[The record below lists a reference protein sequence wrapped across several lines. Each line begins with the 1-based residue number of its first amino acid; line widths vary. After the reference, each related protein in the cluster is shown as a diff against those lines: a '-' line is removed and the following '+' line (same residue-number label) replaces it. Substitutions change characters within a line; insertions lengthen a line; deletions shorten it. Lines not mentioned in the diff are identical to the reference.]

1 MLQSLRDVPPEEV
14 ARFSGVLGTGVIPNV
29 GIRPPIDPMDYR
41 PESCAY
47 LERGK
52 IRGLWLVQD
61 ERDGI
66 SFPWFCNIS
75 NSLSVPL
82 SLMNTSLKQLKAAL
96 PASTTVSFAS
106 TNPDI
111 EMIVRKHFRV
121 SQNIDVYFATYL
133 F

>member
-1 MLQSLRDVPPEEV
+1 
-14 ARFSGVLGTGVIPNV
+14 
-29 GIRPPIDPMDYR
+29 
-41 PESCAY
+41 
-47 LERGK
+47 
-52 IRGLWLVQD
+52 
-61 ERDGI
+61 
-66 SFPWFCNIS
+66 
-75 NSLSVPL
+75 
-82 SLMNTSLKQLKAAL
+82 MNTSLKQLKAAL